1 MKKIKNIALIVSSTI
16 LVAMASPATA
26 EQYLVKWKDVSNL
39 NRVSNGMSING
50 VNVSKFEKQSF
61 GGYSVIKTVSP
72 VDQTNA
78 LVSSGYFDFVTVDKK
93 FKLPKLDS
101 EATKVSN
108 LENKTS
114 SVVNPKDIHLN
125 SIDLN
130 KYADPLI
137 IKEFYLD
144 EQRPYAMG
152 NTSSIAAEEI
162 VTNNLGRKVR
172 IAVIDTG
179 YQPHEDMEI
188 PKDQYNPMI
197 SDYYYDDNG
206 YIYRNMVGCAT
217 ADPTN
222 SGGDAVCAPENIVT
236 KDIENNNALDKSWKP
251 SSYGVDAHGN
261 AVPTEYKVCVN
272 GHGTAVGGTIASI
285 RGNGVGVSS
294 VLGANNAELVYVK
307 VLDSCTRGGTLSDV
321 IKGIHWSVGDHFDG
335 VTDISSPVDVI
346 NLSLAG
352 MSLGGLCDTGFNAM
366 ADAVAYANSKGA
378 VVVASTG
385 NDALEATA
393 ATPVSC
399 HGIITAAANTLSGEL
414 ARFSNYYSS
423 RKNISAI
430 GQEVLTPF
438 VDTSVY
444 VSRSGVDSALG
455 DCNKITNC
463 YNYYSGTSLSAPVI
477 SSAVALIK
485 MENPSLKAEQ
495 IFDVLYNSASEYNTN
510 EVGNKTGLYKL
521 SKNTRLLNMKDAV
534 LAAKAYEMHLGDAK
548 IESFL
553 NGKSDN
559 YVSQMISEFGKNNV
573 CSKYVLT
580 WKDFYKGSNVLTYN
594 VYGQNTTGDVDL
606 SSATLIGTTDVTTTL
621 VDGSYSKFAVV
632 GCAGGNC
639 SAVSQVNLSDA
650 VLPKLCL

>member
-26 EQYLVKWKDVSNL
+26 EQYLVKWKDVSDL
-39 NRVSNGMSING
+39 NSFTDNISVNG
-50 VNVSKFEKQSF
+50 VKVSKFEKQLF
-61 GGYSVIKTVSP
+61 GGYSVIKTSSP
-72 VDQTNA
+72 VDQTDA

-93 FKLPKLDS
+93 IKLPKLDS
-101 EATKVSN
+101 EATMVSN

-114 SVVNPKDIHLN
+114 SVANPKDVHLN

-130 KYADPLI
+130 KYSDPLI
-137 IKEFYLD
+137 IKEIYLD

-152 NTSSIAAEEI
+152 NTSAIAAQEI

-197 SDYYYDDNG
+197 SDYYHDNNG
-206 YIYRNMVGCAT
+206 YVYRNMVGCTT

-222 SGGDAVCAPENIVT
+222 GGGDAICVPENIVT

-251 SSYGVDAHGN
+251 SSYGVDADGN
-261 AVPTEYKVCVN
+261 TIPTEYKVCVH

-294 VLGANNAELVYVK
+294 VLGSDNAELVYVK
-307 VLDSCTRGGTLSDV
+307 ALDSCDGGGSLSDV
-321 IKGIHWSVGDHFDG
+321 IKGIYWAVGDHFDG

-346 NLSLAG
+346 NLSLSG
-352 MSLGGLCDTGFNAM
+352 MSFGGLCDVGFNVM

-378 VVVASTG
+378 VVVTSTG
-385 NDALEATA
+385 NNALEATA

-399 HGIITAAANTLSGEL
+399 HGIITAAANTPNGEL
-414 ARFSNYYSS
+414 APFSNYYNS

-430 GQEVLTPF
+430 GQDLLTPF
-438 VDTSVY
+438 VNTSVY
-444 VSRSGVDSALG
+444 VSSNGVSGFEG

-463 YNYYSGTSLSAPVI
+463 YKYYTGTSLSAPVI

-510 EVGNKTGLYKL
+510 EIGNKTGLYKL

-534 LAAKAYEMHLGDAK
+534 LAAKAYEIHLGDAK

-559 YVSQMISEFGKNNV
+559 YASQMISDFGKSNV

-606 SSATLIGTTDVTTTL
+606 NSATLIGTTDVTTTL

-639 SAVSQVNLSDA
+639 SDVSQVNLSDA